1 MPVHGRRRKI
11 NKMHILLLTGE
22 FPPQQGGVGDYAYLL
37 ARALRAR
44 GHDVSVL
51 TTQQSAAV
59 EPDAAPV
66 ATVSRWDWR
75 AWPTIRATIERL
87 QPDVVLIQ
95 YQTAAYGLHPAIN
108 LLPGWLRL
116 RLRDRCP
123 RLVTTF
129 HDLKFPYLFPK
140 AGPLRLASVRW
151 LARQSDAAIATNME
165 DWQTLQEWGLTAP
178 ASTDPAAVNAP
189 PDRLTVMIPIGSNIE
204 CAPPANFERDAWR
217 ARMGVQ
223 PQDWLLC
230 YFGFLNASKGGEVLI
245 NSLAHLVQQGRPAHL
260 LMIGGQVGSSDPS
273 NQRYLAHVR
282 EQISALGLSDRVHW
296 TGFVSPVEV
305 SAHFLAADLCV
316 LPYQDGAGRSRGSL
330 MAALAHGRAIVTT
343 RPQRPLPG
351 FSDGDNMLWTPLAD
365 PQAVAAAVVR
375 VMTEPLLRQ
384 RLAAGA
390 QALSQ
395 QFTWTA
401 IAAQYLTLFG
411 QWRGAALPGRAS
423 N

>member
-1 MPVHGRRRKI
+1 
-11 NKMHILLLTGE
+11 MHILLLTGE
-22 FPPQQGGVGDYAYLL
+22 FPPQQGGVGDYSHLL
-37 ARALRAR
+37 ARALLAQGHAVEIMTTQARAAR
-44 GHDVSVL
+44 GEQPPLAHAL
-51 TTQQSAAV
+51 PPT
-59 EPDAAPV
+59 
-66 ATVSRWDWR
+66 ATVPHWDWR
-75 AWPTIRATIERL
+75 AWSAVRAAIARV

-108 LLPGWLRL
+108 LLPGWLRV
-116 RLRDRCP
+116 RLRGRRPC
-123 RLVTTF
+123 LATTF

-140 AGPLRLASVRW
+140 AGPLRMAAVRF

-165 DWQTLQEWGLTAP
+165 DWQTLQGWGLRAFDGAAPVSTRRRMTA
-178 ASTDPAAVNAP
+178 
-189 PDRLTVMIPIGSNIE
+189 MIPIGSNIA
-204 CAPPANFERDAWR
+204 CAPPAGFERDAWR
-217 ARMGVQ
+217 ARLGVQ

-245 NSLAHLVQQGRPAHL
+245 NSLAHLVQQGRPAQL

-273 NQRYLAHVR
+273 NERYLAHVR
-282 EQISALGLSDRVHW
+282 EQIGALGLSDRVHW
-296 TGFVSPVEV
+296 TGFVPPTAV

-330 MAALAHGRAIVTT
+330 MAALTHGRAIVTT

-351 FSDGDNMLWTPLAD
+351 FADGENMLWTPLAD

-401 IAAQYLTLFG
+401 IAAQYLALFG
-411 QWRGAALPGRAS
+411 QWQGRTHPGRAS
-423 N
+423 S